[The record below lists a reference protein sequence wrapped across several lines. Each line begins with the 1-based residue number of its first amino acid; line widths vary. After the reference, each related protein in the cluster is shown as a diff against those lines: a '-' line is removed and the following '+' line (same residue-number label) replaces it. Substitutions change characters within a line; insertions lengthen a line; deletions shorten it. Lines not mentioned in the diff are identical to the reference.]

1 MVVNDDNLTFLILC
15 GGRGSRMRGQD
26 KPLLDYD
33 GIPMIDRVR
42 ASAPD
47 VPVLISANRH
57 LPAYRARGVVFTDQE
72 VNTHVETPLNG
83 ILGGLERA
91 STDWLLVSPGDTPE
105 LPANWW
111 SPLKLAV
118 TAASDGVVI
127 HDGLRQ
133 QHLHLLLKTTLA
145 PSLRRFLQAGHFEVW
160 RFLEQSRVARVSV
173 PHPEWFINV
182 NTEQELR

>member
-1 MVVNDDNLTFLILC
+1 
-15 GGRGSRMRGQD
+15 MRGQD

-42 ASAPD
+42 ASGPN
-47 VPVLISANRH
+47 VPLLISANRH
-57 LPAYRARGVVFTDQE
+57 LEAYQTRGAVFTDQE
-72 VNTHVETPLNG
+72 VNTCAETPLNG

-91 STDWLLVSPGDTPE
+91 STEWLLVSPGDTPE
-105 LPANWW
+105 LPAGWW
-111 SPLKLAV
+111 KALRLAV
-118 TAASDGVVI
+118 VRGSDGAVV

-133 QHLHLLLKTTLA
+133 QHLHLLLRTTLA
-145 PSLRRFLQAGHFEVW
+145 PSLRQFLQAGHYEVW
-160 RFLEQSRVARVSV
+160 RFLQLSQIKRAHV